1 MARVWIPPLLRD
13 LTGGQET
20 VIVPGTR
27 VRHIIEELERLYPGM
42 HNRLCVGDDLRPGI
56 AVVVDT
62 QVARLGLSEPVGT
75 ESEVHFLPAIA
86 GG

>member
-27 VRHIIEELERLYPGM
+27 VRHIIDALDQLYPGM
-42 HNRLCVGDDLRPGI
+42 RNRLCIGDEMRPGI
-56 AVVVDT
+56 AIVVDT
-62 QVARLGLSEPVGT
+62 QVARLGLSESVGA
-75 ESEVHFLPAIA
+75 ESEVHFLPALA